1 MDDRKIIY
9 INLAEVT
16 LKTNFV
22 NDGKIIMLGF
32 CVFHFY
38 LFNFRNASAVAL
50 NLTTIDLGQKGDGK
64 SCQTLIFCIE
74 LRDLLHWV
82 VH

>member
-22 NDGKIIMLGF
+22 NDGKITVLGF

-50 NLTTIDLGQKGDGK
+50 NLTTRSGSERRWQELSNIDNLY
-64 SCQTLIFCIE
+64 S
-74 LRDLLHWV
+74 
-82 VH
+82 

>member
-1 MDDRKIIY
+1 MLVESMLELDFFSISEVCKSETIQYSVDCKI
-9 INLAEVT
+9 
-16 LKTNFV
+16 
-22 NDGKIIMLGF
+22 
-32 CVFHFY
+32 
-38 LFNFRNASAVAL
+38 NASAVAL

-64 SCQTLIFCIE
+64 SCQTLIFCTE